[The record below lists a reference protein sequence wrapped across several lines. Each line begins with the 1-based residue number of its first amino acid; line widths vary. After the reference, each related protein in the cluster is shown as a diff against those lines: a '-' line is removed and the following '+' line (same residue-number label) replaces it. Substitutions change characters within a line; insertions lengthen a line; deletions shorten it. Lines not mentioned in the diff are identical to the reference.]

1 MALLD
6 FDLMKDEEENLEIVT
21 ALQSSQEGK
30 KQYEQLCVKK
40 KEFLNM
46 VTFIFFVLSMH
57 KNFNQAP
64 LLSEKG
70 IVLYDSL
77 ILHVF
82 LF

>member
-46 VTFIFFVLSMH
+46 VISIFLILLMH
-57 KNFNQAP
+57 ENFNQVA

-77 ILHVF
+77 ILHSF
-82 LF
+82 C